1 MKVLVY
7 GASGRLGQMVARLL
21 RAQGYTLKLG
31 GRNEE
36 KLKSVSQLGDEI
48 TTAAPAQQVRGVS
61 VVANCAPLTS
71 QDSDELIAAALAAG
85 AHYADLTGEQAAL
98 RHIFE
103 THDEAAR
110 KAGVCLVPALGLDYA
125 VGDFLAHLAADGRA
139 CEEIVIAYA
148 FEGEEAADNSMDH
161 ATSAPRGSEVVFR
174 NGRWSKVP
182 FELDLG
188 WFRYP
193 QPLGRQQVGRYGSGE
208 VITVPR
214 HIDTGTVR
222 TLITASSLVPHPL
235 LLPVFPLLRPLVAL
249 ALRTPIRHLIRRV
262 GQMISKLRPR
272 ATASPG
278 PRVVSDKGP
287 SFLVVLEAEG
297 RGFEKVRLVAGGRDC
312 HQATARIL
320 AHGVELL
327 AQRQHRSS
335 GVLSP
340 AQAFQSEAFLDQ
352 LGDSLSWWKE

>member
-21 RAQGYTLKLG
+21 RAQGYSLKLG
-31 GRNEE
+31 GRSEE
-36 KLKSVSQLGDEI
+36 KLKAVSQLGDEI
-48 TTAAPAQQVRGVS
+48 TTAALPQQVRGVS
-61 VVANCAPLTS
+61 VVANCASMTS
-71 QDSDELIAAALAAG
+71 QESDELIAAALTAG

-103 THDEAAR
+103 THHQEAQ
-110 KAGVCLVPALGLDYA
+110 KAGVSLVPALGLDYA
-125 VGDFLAHLAADGRA
+125 VGDLLAHLAADGRT
-139 CEEIVIAYA
+139 CDQIVIAYA
-148 FEGEEAADNSMDH
+148 FEGEEAADNSVNH
-161 ATSAPRGSEVVFR
+161 ATSAPRGREVVFR
-174 NGRWSKVP
+174 EGRWSKVP

-214 HIDTGTVR
+214 HIETGTIR
-222 TLITASSLVPHPL
+222 TLITASSLVPHPA
-235 LLPVFPLLRPLVAL
+235 LLPFFPLLRPLVAL
-249 ALRTPIRHLIRRV
+249 ALRTPLRHLIRQV
-262 GQMISKLRPR
+262 GRLIARLRPR
-272 ATASPG
+272 AASSPG

-320 AHGVELL
+320 AHGVSLL
-327 AQRQHRSS
+327 ARGENRGS

-340 AQAFQSEAFLDQ
+340 AQAFQPDTFLDQ
-352 LGDSLSWWKE
+352 LGDSVSWWKE

>member
-21 RAQGYTLKLG
+21 RAQGYSLKLG
-31 GRNEE
+31 GRSEE

-48 TTAAPAQQVRGVS
+48 TTSALPQQVRGVS
-61 VVANCAPLTS
+61 VVANCAPLNS
-71 QDSDELIAAALAAG
+71 RESDALIAAALTAG

-103 THDEAAR
+103 AHGEAAR
-110 KAGVCLVPALGLDYA
+110 EAGVCLVPALGLDYA
-125 VGDFLAHLAADGRA
+125 VGDFLAHLAAQGRA
-139 CEEIVIAYA
+139 CDEIVIAYA

-161 ATSAPRGSEVVFR
+161 ATSSPRGTEVVFR

-193 QPLGRQQVGRYGSGE
+193 PPLGRQQVGRYGSGE
-208 VITVPR
+208 VITVPL
-214 HIDTGTVR
+214 HIETPTIR

-235 LLPVFPLLRPLVAL
+235 LLPLFPILRPLVAL
-249 ALRTPIRHLIRRV
+249 ALRTPFRHLIRLA
-262 GQMISKLRPR
+262 GQLMARLRPR
-272 ATASPG
+272 AAASPG
-278 PRVVSDKGP
+278 PRLVSEKGP

-297 RGFEKVRLVAGGRDC
+297 RDFEKVRLVAGGRDC
-312 HQATARIL
+312 HDATARIL
-320 AHGVELL
+320 AHGVDLL
-327 AQRQHRSS
+327 ARGENRGS

-340 AQAFQSEAFLDQ
+340 AQAFQPEAFLDQ
-352 LGDSLSWWKE
+352 LGDSVSWWKE